1 MQVLQVVRHQY
12 LLYVWRSNNTYNYS
26 QIQRL
31 EHAEEVANEELKQA
45 HILTDAALERKRV
58 AKRKAERAKA
68 ACIISEKKAK
78 KFKIA

>member
-1 MQVLQVVRHQY
+1 M
-12 LLYVWRSNNTYNYS
+12 
-26 QIQRL
+26 
-31 EHAEEVANEELKQA
+31 KQA